1 MFMNQNWL
9 YANKPRAQNP
19 FTIVGSAY
27 TSISLR
33 VL

>member
-9 YANKPRAQNP
+9 YANEPRAQNP
-19 FTIVGSAY
+19 LTKIVSAY